1 MKSEMKILKDNYKTA
16 GKYFETSKPL
26 TCPRCLSEFL
36 VEKADDVMRR
46 ETTDAYSYY
55 VVCPC
60 CKKTQIPVQN
70 LPAVVIDLVNDR
82 YDTKN
87 TTNYYDR

>member
-60 CKKTQIPVQN
+60 CRRENIVMKN
-70 LPAVVIDLVNDR
+70 LLTVVTDLVDDR
-82 YDTKN
+82 YR
-87 TTNYYDR
+87 TNASSYYDK